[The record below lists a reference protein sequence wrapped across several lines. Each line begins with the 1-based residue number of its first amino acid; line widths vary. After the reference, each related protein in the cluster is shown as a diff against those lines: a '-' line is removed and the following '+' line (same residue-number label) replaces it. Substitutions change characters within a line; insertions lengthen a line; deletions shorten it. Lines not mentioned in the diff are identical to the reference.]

1 MCFLSFAV
9 GDKAQEL
16 QTPEEKFPPSSE
28 NLGQSKLQSFF
39 SGLQFYLL
47 MIFASLFL
55 ISAKLSVFILDKVL
69 EDFGGLNLGS

>member
-28 NLGQSKLQSFF
+28 NLDQSKLQSFF
-39 SGLQFYLL
+39 LRTTFLPFDDICQPFSDISKIERFY
-47 MIFASLFL
+47 IR
-55 ISAKLSVFILDKVL
+55 
-69 EDFGGLNLGS
+69 

>member
-39 SGLQFYLL
+39 QDY
-47 MIFASLFL
+47 IFTF
-55 ISAKLSVFILDKVL
+55 
-69 EDFGGLNLGS
+69 